1 MYGTKGIIL
10 DLVLNQEGGTSN
22 ELNFWL
28 RLHDYLLRVQWP
40 VCGVSQYVFAAGVC
54 L

>member
-10 DLVLNQEGGTSN
+10 DLALNQEGGISN

-28 RLHDYLLRVQWP
+28 RLHDYRLRVQWP
-40 VCGVSQYVFAAGVC
+40 ACGVSQYVFAAGVC